1 MFYKGFNLE
10 NIKEKLREK
19 ATEED
24 AKLVIDAIE
33 RTKKLGAKS
42 FEDTVYMLETELRMV
57 RKKKENQEET
67 YERIAD
73 RLTNEIHRQRDII
86 RGIFEQG
93 ETLEAIRGSGEVNI
107 NITINTQ
114 KEQTEITTK

>member
-10 NIKEKLREK
+10 NVKENLREK
-19 ATEED
+19 ATEDD

-33 RTKKLGAKS
+33 RTKKLGAKTV
-42 FEDTVYMLETELRMV
+42 EDTIHMLETEIWMLR
-57 RKKKENQEET
+57 KQKENQEET

-86 RGIFEQG
+86 RGNFELG

-114 KEQTEITTK
+114 KEQKEITTK

>member
-57 RKKKENQEET
+57 RKKEENQEET

-86 RGIFEQG
+86 RGIFELG

-114 KEQTEITTK
+114 KEQKEITTK